1 LDRLALG
8 AAAVAIGTVGVIL
21 LFWALNAVVERLP
34 FHLRRAFG
42 PAVFVGP
49 AVVLVAVLLVIPG
62 IVTVGNSF
70 RDARSD
76 SFVGLANFEWLF
88 TDPQVRQVL
97 VNNVMWL
104 VIVPATTLAWG
115 LVIAVLADKLSRRG
129 ESLAKSAIFLPVA
142 ISLVG
147 ASTIWGFV
155 YAVRPE
161 GRSQIGIL
169 NEIVVALGGSPVAWL
184 LEPAINDI
192 ALMVIM
198 IWLETGF
205 AMVLLSAAIKAVP
218 AETIEAARIDG
229 ASERQIFWRVTTPQ
243 IRSTM
248 VVVYTTVLISSL
260 KVFDV
265 VSVLTNGNFGTDV
278 IANRFVIELFRFRDF
293 GHAAAIVVVLML
305 ATIPFMALN
314 VRWFRNQEAAR

>member
-1 LDRLALG
+1 MDRLALG
-8 AAAVAIGTVGVIL
+8 AAAVVIGTGGVIL
-21 LFWALNAVVERLP
+21 LFWAMNAIVERSP
-34 FHLRRAFG
+34 SALRRRMR
-42 PAVFVGP
+42 PLVFVGP
-49 AVVLVAVLLVIPG
+49 ALAFVTIFLIVPAV
-62 IVTVGNSF
+62 VTVWNSF

-76 SFVGLANFEWLF
+76 APVGLANYEWLV
-88 TDPQVRQVL
+88 TNPQIRDVL
-97 VNNVMWL
+97 VNNAMWL
-104 VIVPATTLAWG
+104 VIVPATTMVWG
-115 LVIAVLADKLSRRG
+115 LLIAVLADKLSRRA

-155 YAVRPE
+155 YAVRPV
-161 GRSQIGIL
+161 GRDQIGLL

-184 LEPAINDI
+184 LEPAINDL

-205 AMVLLSAAIKAVP
+205 AMVLLSAAIKSVP
-218 AETIEAARIDG
+218 PETTEAARIDG
-229 ASERQIFWRVTTPQ
+229 ASERQILWRVTVPQ

-265 VSVLTNGNFGTDV
+265 VAVLTNGNFGTDV

-305 ATIPFMALN
+305 ATVPFMVLN
-314 VRWFRNQEAAR
+314 ARWFRTQEAAR

>member
-1 LDRLALG
+1 MDRLALG
-8 AAAVAIGTVGVIL
+8 AAAVVIGTVGVIL
-21 LFWALNAVVERLP
+21 LFWTMNAVVERLP
-34 FHLRRAFG
+34 FRPRRALA
-42 PAVFVGP
+42 PVVFVGP
-49 AVVLVAVLLVIPG
+49 AVALVAILLVIPG
-62 IVTVGNSF
+62 LVTIGNSF

-76 SFVGLANFEWLF
+76 AFVGLANYEWLF

-115 LVIAVLADKLSRRG
+115 LIIAVLADKLSRRG

-161 GRSQIGIL
+161 GRNQIGIL
-169 NEIVVALGGSPVAWL
+169 NEIVVALGGSPIAWL
-184 LEPAINDI
+184 LEPAINDL

-243 IRSTM
+243 IRSTL

-314 VRWFRNQEAAR
+314 IRWFRHQEAAR